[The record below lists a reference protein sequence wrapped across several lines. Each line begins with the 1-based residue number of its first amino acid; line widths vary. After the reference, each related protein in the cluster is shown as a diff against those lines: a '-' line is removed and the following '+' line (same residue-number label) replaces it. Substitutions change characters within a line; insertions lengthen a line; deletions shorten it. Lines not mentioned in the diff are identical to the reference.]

1 MSLQGAIFRVKK
13 TDARVDD
20 PDSPTGQLV
29 LEGKQRVQGFEV
41 GIAGRL
47 LPDLNI
53 FGGYTYLD
61 SEFVD
66 SPDPNVEGNKLLNVP
81 EHSATLWTTY
91 DFLEKWQVGGGPT
104 YVSSRYN
111 NAANDARIEGH
122 VLWDATIAYQL
133 TKNVQLRFNG
143 TNLTNDLYYSNISG
157 GHVVPGN
164 GRTFILSTSF
174 KF

>member
-1 MSLQGAIFRVKK
+1 
-13 TDARVDD
+13 
-20 PDSPTGQLV
+20 LV
-29 LEGKQRVQGFEV
+29 LEGKQRVQGFEI

-47 LPDLNI
+47 LPDLNV

-66 SPDPNVEGNKLLNVP
+66 SPDPNVEGNELLNVP
-81 EHSATLWTTY
+81 RHSATLWATY
-91 DFLEKWQVGGGPT
+91 DFLEKWQIGGGPT

-111 NAANDARIEGH
+111 NAANASRIPGH
-122 VLWDATIAYQL
+122 VLWDATLAYQL
-133 TKNVQLRFNG
+133 TKNFVFRLNAI
-143 TNLTNDLYYSNISG
+143 NLTNDLYYSNISG

-164 GRTFILSTSF
+164 GRTFIFSTSF

>member
-1 MSLQGAIFRVKK
+1 M
-13 TDARVDD
+13 
-20 PDSPTGQLV
+20 
-29 LEGKQRVQGFEV
+29 QGFEV

-81 EHSATLWTTY
+81 EHSATLWATY
-91 DFLEKWQVGGGPT
+91 DFLEKWQIGGGPT

-111 NAANDARIEGH
+111 NAANDARIEG
-122 VLWDATIAYQL
+122 TCS
-133 TKNVQLRFNG
+133 G
-143 TNLTNDLYYSNISG
+143 TRRSLTNSRRMFNC
-157 GHVVPGN
+157 V
-164 GRTFILSTSF
+164 STGSI
-174 KF
+174 